1 MESIPSEITLMSLK
15 SGGKAICEKSV
26 ATAGAR
32 PSTPYVEGKMIKV
45 KPLSFQVALIITG
58 VVHAVVF
65 ELFRFIFLGEMLK
78 TSVFIQHHCM

>member
-1 MESIPSEITLMSLK
+1 M
-15 SGGKAICEKSV
+15 

-32 PSTPYVEGKMIKV
+32 PSAQYAEEKMIKV
-45 KPLSFQVALIITG
+45 QPLSFQVALISSG

-78 TSVFIQHHCM
+78 TAVFIRHHCM